1 MYKLHFKIEYPKL
14 QSISFILQ
22 LITYNFL
29 NLQKKKKQQLMITLG
44 EPMSCL

>member
-14 QSISFILQ
+14 QSTSFILQ

-29 NLQKKKKQQLMITLG
+29 NLQKKQQLMITLG
-44 EPMSCL
+44 ERMSYL